1 MAAFTSFFQALRR
14 SRPSTA
20 AMVLE
25 RVAWQGSRRHFS
37 LWDSK
42 FRSELQGSGAVGGTS
57 EMQDLEQ
64 NLLGP
69 LTKPSDDNSEKDGR
83 EVSMDLESEYAA
95 LGDVREGI
103 GGREPDAVVGFIEP
117 AMRGSDLVGNAAA
130 DTWSNVHS
138 PVDAVIAMLDA
149 VHTTTGVPWWLTIA
163 GSTMALRAS
172 LFPLTIIQLKKVS
185 KFSNLWPKLPP
196 PISKYGSGKT
206 YLEQW
211 NVFRQRCQ
219 EVEAPNPLWL
229 IVVPLV
235 HIPIFIS
242 WILAVRQMAIVHYPG
257 FDMGGAFWFVDLT
270 VPAQGTVGAIF
281 PLLVAITYFTN
292 IQISFTSSAL
302 KSGHMVAL
310 IKWYKWW
317 LQFLTIPALY
327 VGFSLPQGI
336 FMYWLPNNLCS
347 LAQTLVLQN
356 PAVRKRLGITSEPI
370 KLPVFAKS
378 YVKDNKPLKELKY
391 DELVVLAAEHVAKRQ
406 HGRAIELL
414 NYALQKSPE
423 NVEAY
428 IALGKLHLDQQE
440 FGEAADY
447 YNLAATKAKDDR
459 NLIVAKS
466 GAGVALFSQGKKTEA
481 IAQLRIV
488 ESLPEPNDDSS
499 KHRYF
504 RALVILGSAL
514 YQEDQKFEALDVL
527 RKAAKYDPSVHKFY
541 VSKLEKELGLD
552 NPP

>member
-447 YNLAATKAKDDR
+447 YNLAATK
-459 NLIVAKS
+459 
-466 GAGVALFSQGKKTEA
+466 GKKTEA